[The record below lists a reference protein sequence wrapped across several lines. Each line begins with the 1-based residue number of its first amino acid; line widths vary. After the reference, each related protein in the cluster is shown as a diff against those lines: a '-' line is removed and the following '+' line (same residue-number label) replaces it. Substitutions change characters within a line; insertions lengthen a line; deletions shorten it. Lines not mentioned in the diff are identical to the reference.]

1 MGCSV
6 ERWKTIIQSPMDFK
20 NFLHESGCKPEK
32 IWVDQV
38 LTATELE
45 PTTT

>member
-1 MGCSV
+1 M
-6 ERWKTIIQSPMDFK
+6 KNNHTITNGFQK
-20 NFLHESGCKPEK
+20 FLHESGCKPEK